1 MIVSYY
7 GHPAEFQPDLIRP
20 TLIKEDTSMF
30 GSDAKKQ
37 TTGKA
42 PWALQILTTEH
53 LIEGSFYADKNKVD
67 DEDIF
72 THSTEVYEE
81 GETIS
86 DTFVNIRLLE
96 ARLQPTGNLT
106 TPVQTFPGLELPT
119 FDLVV
124 AIIPADPASLQSAQ
138 KAYKGYRYPI
148 EAVIYA
154 GPYLMRGKVLSDYA
168 DGSRSPFTD
177 TQFLPLVDVEIDC
190 QVQGARLSAFRAPW
204 LLLNGSQVHAYWLNG
219 ITAGS

>member
-1 MIVSYY
+1 MI
-7 GHPAEFQPDLIRP
+7 G
-20 TLIKEDTSMF
+20 T
-30 GSDAKKQ
+30 GAKKQ
-37 TTGKA
+37 THGQA
-42 PWALQILTTEH
+42 PWSLQILTTEH

-86 DTFVNIRLLE
+86 DSFVDIRLLE
-96 ARLQPTGNLT
+96 ARLRPTGNLT

-119 FDLVV
+119 FNLVV

-138 KAYKGYRYPI
+138 KAYKSYRYPI
-148 EAVIYA
+148 EAVVFA
-154 GPYLMRGKVLSDYA
+154 GPYLIRGKVLSDNA
-168 DGSRSPFTD
+168 DGSHSPFSD

-190 QVQGARLSAFRAPW
+190 QVQGARLSSFRAPW

-219 ITAGS
+219 ITAVS

>member
-20 TLIKEDTSMF
+20 TLIKEDTCMF

-53 LIEGSFYADKNKVD
+53 LIEGSFYADKYKSGG
-67 DEDIF
+67 EDIF
-72 THSTEVYEE
+72 AQSTTVDED
-81 GETIS
+81 ETTS

-138 KAYKGYRYPI
+138 KAYKGYRHPLD
-148 EAVIYA
+148 AVIYA

-190 QVQGARLSAFRAPW
+190 QVQGARLSSFRAPW